1 MLEKELQ
8 KAGLTDKEAK
18 VYLAVLELGE
28 ANIARIAQKS
38 KVKRATVY
46 LAVDSL
52 KEKGLLSVA
61 QKGSKTFFY
70 AEDPRNIQKQL
81 KEKEEAV
88 SKIMPELLA
97 SFSFLD
103 KKPNTR
109 YFEGK
114 SGIKQVFEDMLNYP
128 NQEIL
133 TMYAEQYK
141 FFSDKFFF
149 DYFIPE
155 RKKKKIWV
163 RSIFPDN
170 PEMRALYEENSNHFR
185 QSKFVSNKKF
195 NLKVEI
201 ALYGKNK
208 IGILS
213 FKEEFGLIIESQ
225 DIHDSLKGIFEVMW
239 DVLK

>member
-28 ANIARIAQKS
+28 ANIARITQKS

-46 LAVDSL
+46 LAVEAL
-52 KEKGLLSVA
+52 KEKGLLSAA

-70 AEDPRNIQKQL
+70 AEDPRAIQKQL

-97 SFSFLD
+97 SFVFLD
-103 KKPNTR
+103 KKPNIR

-114 SGIKQVFEDMLNYP
+114 TGIKEVFRDILNYP
-128 NQEIL
+128 NQEVL
-133 TMYAEQYK
+133 TWFAEQYQYLGED
-141 FFSDKFFF
+141 FFD

-170 PEMRALYEENSNHFR
+170 PEMRELYKNNPDHLR
-185 QSKFVSNKKF
+185 QSKFTSNPKF
-195 NLKVEI
+195 NLKIELVI
-201 ALYGKNK
+201 YGKNK
-208 IGILS
+208 VGILS
-213 FKEEFGLIIESQ
+213 FKEELGLIIESQ
-225 DIHDSLKGIFEVMW
+225 DICDSLKGIFEVMW
-239 DVLK
+239 DGLE